1 MRDTTLDIIINN
13 LTADPDKRQQLAPRY
28 QEILLQ
34 VGDCYNLILQHQMM
48 SRKELRNYLMNR
60 YKLTQIQ
67 AYRIIDYA
75 NAALGSLPATHKN
88 RVRQRVEAIIEESY
102 EAAKAGN
109 FKLSEQLTKLARVY
123 AKVFAIDQ
131 DDGELIDA
139 QKYLEIARV
148 EIVMDPAAIG
158 ITISEPEQKEIDKMC
173 RQYQIE
179 DADFEEVDEGK
190 TETP

>member
-13 LTADPDKRQQLAPRY
+13 LTVDPDKRQPLAPRY
-28 QEILLQ
+28 QEVLLQ
-34 VGDCYNLILQHQMM
+34 VTDCYNLILQKQMM
-48 SRKELRNYLMNR
+48 SKKELRNYLMNK

-75 NAALGSLPATHKN
+75 RAAIGNLPATHKN
-88 RVRQRVEAIIEESY
+88 LVRQRVEAIIEEAY

-109 FKLSEQLTKLARVY
+109 YKLSESLTKMAKVY
-123 AKVFAIDQ
+123 AHAFAIDQ

-158 ITISEPEQKEIDKMC
+158 IKIPEVEQKEIDKMC
-173 RQYQIE
+173 KQYQIE
-179 DADFEEVDEGK
+179 DTDFEEVEEEK
-190 TETP
+190 N

>member
-13 LTADPDKRQQLAPRY
+13 LTGDPDKRKPLAPRY
-28 QEILLQ
+28 QEVLLQ
-34 VGDCYNLILQHQMM
+34 VSDCYNLILQHQMM

-88 RVRQRVEAIIEESY
+88 RVRQRVEAIIEEAY

-109 FKLSEQLTKLARVY
+109 FKLSEHLTKLAKVY
-123 AKVFAIDQ
+123 ANAFAIDQ

-158 ITISEPEQKEIDKMC
+158 ITIPEAEQKEIDKMC
-173 RQYQIE
+173 RQYAVE
-179 DADFEEVDEGK
+179 DVDFEEAEEEK
-190 TETP
+190 N